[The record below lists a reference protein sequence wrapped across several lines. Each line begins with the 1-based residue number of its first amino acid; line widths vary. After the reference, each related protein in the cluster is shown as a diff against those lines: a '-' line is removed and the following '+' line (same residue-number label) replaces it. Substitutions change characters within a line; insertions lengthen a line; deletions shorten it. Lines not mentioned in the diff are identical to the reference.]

1 MKSWRIITTLLL
13 CLILVGSIACNPLG
27 SSEPESTQ
35 QSVEVVRGDLTVTV
49 SGSGNLEASNEVK
62 LAFGV
67 GGKVDKIYVKEGDEV
82 SQGDLLAMLDTDSL
96 ELALAQAQAGV
107 TEAQVALSKAQV
119 AITQAQVARIQAQV
133 ALQAAELE
141 LDRAENVYKWPE
153 LEIQQANV
161 DKARLSVESAQNR
174 LKEATTDEER
184 ADWARNVA
192 LAQANL
198 IREGEKLNAMLS
210 SADTEE
216 VAIKKLQVEA
226 AKQSLEAAKQSLELT
241 QQSPELLKQSL
252 KLAEQSLRQ
261 AQKQLNEATITAPFD
276 GVVARV
282 GVDEKDTVS
291 MATTIIHLIDPSS
304 MELNVQV
311 DEIDITEVKLEQRAI
326 IEVDALPALALEG
339 KVSSISLLPT
349 QAAGVVVY
357 DVKIE
362 FDVPQGIGLRVGM
375 SATADIIIAER
386 SNVLLVPDRAIARD
400 SQGNTIVEVM
410 VNGQLE
416 ERKVVI
422 GISDGFQTEIID
434 GLRDGEV
441 VVERQAKP
449 KSSGLG
455 LFGQ

>member
-1 MKSWRIITTLLL
+1 MKNWRIVTILLL

-27 SSEPESTQ
+27 SNEPEVTQ
-35 QSVEVVRGDLTVTV
+35 QSVKVVRGDLKVTV
-49 SGSGNLEASNEVK
+49 SGSGNLEVSNEIK

-67 GGKVDKIYVKEGDEV
+67 GGRVDKIYVEEGDEV
-82 SQGDLLAMLDTDSL
+82 SQGDVLAKLETDAL
-96 ELALAQAQAGV
+96 ELALARSK
-107 TEAQVALSKAQV
+107 VAY
-119 AITQAQVARIQAQV
+119 TQAQVAVTQAEVAVTQAQV
-133 ALQAAELE
+133 AWQTAEYNLNQALE
-141 LDRAENVYKWPE
+141 LYTWPE
-153 LEIQQANV
+153 IKTMQADV
-161 DKARLSVESAQNR
+161 DEAKAYVDYTSWN
-174 LKEATTDEER
+174 
-184 ADWARNVA
+184 
-192 LAQANL
+192 LAQAATTEL
-198 IREGEKLNAMLS
+198 QEMWKQALSYARARLTAAETKLDAMVRS
-210 SADTEE
+210 YDTDE
-216 VAIKKLQVEA
+216 VAIKRRQ
-226 AKQSLEAAKQSLELT
+226 LEAAQQSLELAQQSLELAQQSPKLT
-241 QQSPELLKQSL
+241 QQSLEL
-252 KLAEQSLRQ
+252 AR
-261 AQKQLNEATITAPFD
+261 KQLDEATITAPFD

-282 GVDEKDTVS
+282 GADEKDTVS
-291 MATTIIHLIDPSS
+291 VATTIIHLIDPSS
-304 MELNVQV
+304 MELNIEV
-311 DEIDITEVKLEQRAI
+311 DEIDITEVKPGQRAI
-326 IEVDALPALALEG
+326 IEIDALPTLALEG
-339 KVSSISLLPT
+339 KVSSISLLST

-362 FDVPQGIGLRVGM
+362 FDVPEGIGLRVGM